1 LTGEAFQVI
10 FAPMSTLLEIEK
22 AIENLPSTE
31 FRKLHRWVSERDST
45 QWDEEIA
52 ADANAGKFDELRQ
65 RVRSDYE
72 AGRCSDL

>member
-1 LTGEAFQVI
+1 
-10 FAPMSTLLEIEK
+10 MSTLLEIEK

-31 FRKLHRWVSERDST
+31 FRELRRWVSDRDSA

-52 ADANAGKFDELRQ
+52 ADANAGKFDELRK
-65 RVRSDYE
+65 RVRADYE